1 MKFQVNLRRLIV
13 PSVDACLLSLSLWAA
28 FALRLADLWPTTAL
42 ETAGFLFLVTPL
54 LGVLALT
61 LIGFYRSIVRF
72 MSDDAIKTLS
82 LSICLLALLQWGY
95 VELFAIDPFS
105 KSIIIIS
112 AVISFLAIGAT
123 RFFLREYYRWLER
136 EQKTH
141 KAVLIYGAGS
151 AGYQLARS
159 LKVESRYLL
168 VGFVDDNSLKHGRSV
183 AGVKVYDSAN
193 IQKIVANMNVSE
205 VLMALPSVAE
215 ETRNRIAERLLAIG
229 VKVKTMPSIAQIM
242 SGDDLRNLHE
252 ISIYDILERHPVA
265 PKPDLIEKSLS
276 GRTVL
281 VSGGGGSIGS
291 ELCRQAVLK
300 GCRLLVIL
308 DSSEFA
314 LYRIH
319 QELSVLVDAQPN
331 PVRLV
336 PVLGN
341 VLSKTL
347 LSKVFSDFNI
357 DTVYHAA
364 AYKHVPLVE
373 SNPVEG
379 FINNVI
385 GTLNLAKL
393 SRENSV
399 DRFVLISTD
408 KAVRPTNVMG
418 ATKRIA
424 ELVVCG
430 LASGSTDTRFS
441 VVRFGNVL
449 GSSGSVVPLFQRQ
462 IAEGGPVTVTD
473 PNVIRYFMTIPE
485 AALLVVQA
493 GSLAKGGEI
502 FLLDMGKAVKIVD
515 LARKMIRLAGYKS
528 TLTAPKDGEIQI
540 EFCGL
545 RPGEKLYEELL
556 IDGNPIASSH
566 PKIFYAKEPVL
577 DLDAFQVLLDQ
588 LSDTEKLTHDRLRQ
602 ILREYVPGYLPTIE
616 EDLADEP

>member
-1 MKFQVNLRRLIV
+1 
-13 PSVDACLLSLSLWAA
+13 
-28 FALRLADLWPTTAL
+28 
-42 ETAGFLFLVTPL
+42 
-54 LGVLALT
+54 
-61 LIGFYRSIVRF
+61 
-72 MSDDAIKTLS
+72 
-82 LSICLLALLQWGY
+82 
-95 VELFAIDPFS
+95 
-105 KSIIIIS
+105 
-112 AVISFLAIGAT
+112 
-123 RFFLREYYRWLER
+123 
-136 EQKTH
+136 
-141 KAVLIYGAGS
+141 
-151 AGYQLARS
+151 
-159 LKVESRYLL
+159 
-168 VGFVDDNSLKHGRSV
+168 
-183 AGVKVYDSAN
+183 
-193 IQKIVANMNVSE
+193 
-205 VLMALPSVAE
+205 
-215 ETRNRIAERLLAIG
+215 
-229 VKVKTMPSIAQIM
+229 
-242 SGDDLRNLHE
+242 
-252 ISIYDILERHPVA
+252 
-265 PKPDLIEKSLS
+265 
-276 GRTVL
+276 
-281 VSGGGGSIGS
+281 
-291 ELCRQAVLK
+291 
-300 GCRLLVIL
+300 VIL

-616 EDLADEP
+616 EDLAYEP